1 MSAVCGVILV
11 YVLCTCCVQA
21 CARKTRSFTL
31 HTILTLP
38 FFFFVFFRLP
48 VPAISSQCAVCWI
61 CLWSKSALRASCKTM
76 VYPFGSRSHKSK
88 CCSVFL
94 SLCGFVSH
102 NLLNHGRPC
111 ATTGM
116 CMLSL
121 VSPVLAMPHSVVDP
135 HVSTHAQHFPSTRDR
150 QLSPRVD
157 YSLACCHVRAQN
169 TTRACSAARPQGL
182 FPLHFVRPRGC

>member
-1 MSAVCGVILV
+1 MILV

-94 SLCGFVSH
+94 SLLVLSPTTSSTMDD
-102 NLLNHGRPC
+102 LAQRQVC
-111 ATTGM
+111 A
-116 CMLSL
+116 CFPLS
-121 VSPVLAMPHSVVDP
+121 VRCWQCPIQSWIRTLARTPSIFQ
-135 HVSTHAQHFPSTRDR
+135 AQEP
-150 QLSPRVD
+150 LSPRVD